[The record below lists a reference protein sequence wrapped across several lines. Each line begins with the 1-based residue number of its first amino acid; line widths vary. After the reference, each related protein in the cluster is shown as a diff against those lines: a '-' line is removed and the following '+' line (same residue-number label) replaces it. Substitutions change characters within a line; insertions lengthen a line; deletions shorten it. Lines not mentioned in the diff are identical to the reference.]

1 MTDRGMVYDG
11 GGMTLK
17 EGILSG
23 DIQLYSQVFSLLS
36 LCTDDY
42 LFIYDLLEDKY
53 VISDNVTNVF
63 ALEKSQFSNASA
75 VLEKVIF
82 PDDFPLLQEDLQALK
97 DGEREVHNL
106 EYRWLG
112 VDGRP
117 VWISCRGQIVK
128 NEQGQATL
136 LIGRISEIGR
146 KSKIDGVTG
155 LYRENSLKIAL
166 ANDALEGNDKRFLLQ
181 IGIDNFKD
189 INEKYGL
196 EFGDVILANT
206 AQCIL
211 KATGSSGKVYRM
223 NGDEMIA
230 FVTGYPEGEEDPA
243 KELYKK
249 IRRLADQSI
258 SEGGYHLFYTIS
270 GGSVYFDGDTVVTDK
285 LIEQASFALHQAKL
299 KGKNTCV
306 RYTQE
311 DYDAYVYTLDVQESL
326 RQDIEDNF
334 RGFELYYQ
342 PVVNISKKQILGA
355 EALIRWNST
364 KFGFMSPAEFVPLL
378 EESGLI
384 IPLGRWIAKTALQQ
398 CKIWKQK
405 IPDFRMNVNLSF
417 VQIKKSDALKDILE
431 LIEELEVDRENVMFE
446 VTESGELES
455 GNAIQVLRAFKNQS
469 IHLAIDDFGTG
480 YSNLRYVRNMTF
492 DLLKIDQS
500 FIRNIRENKYDY
512 MVVKQFTELAHA
524 LELQVC
530 YEGVET
536 KEDLECVLEL
546 NPDYIQGYYFSKP
559 VPASVFEENYLTGE
573 TVI

>member
-1 MTDRGMVYDG
+1 M
-11 GGMTLK
+11 K

-63 ALEKSQFSNASA
+63 ALEKSQFSNAS
-75 VLEKVIF
+75 VELEKVIY

-97 DGEREVHNL
+97 DGERTVHNL

-112 VDGRP
+112 IDGRP
-117 VWISCRGQIVK
+117 VWISCRGQIVN
-128 NEQGQATL
+128 NEQGQAAF

-166 ANDALEGNDKRFLLQ
+166 ANYVLEENVCGYLLQ

-211 KATGSSGKVYRM
+211 EAAGCSGKVYRM
-223 NGDEMIA
+223 NGDEMIVL
-230 FVTGYPEGEEDPA
+230 VTEYPKEKEDPA

-270 GGSVYFDGDTVVTDK
+270 GGSVYFDGDTIVTDK
-285 LIEQASFALHQAKL
+285 LIEQAGFALHQAKL

-311 DYDAYVYTLDVQESL
+311 DYDAYVHTLDVQESL
-326 RQDIEDNF
+326 RQDIEDDF

-342 PVVNISKKQILGA
+342 PVVDISKKQILGA

-431 LIEELEVDRENVMFE
+431 LIEELEVDRKNVMFE

-546 NPDYIQGYYFSKP
+546 NPDYVQGYYFSKP
-559 VPASVFEENYLTGE
+559 VPASVFEENYLAGG

>member
-1 MTDRGMVYDG
+1 M
-11 GGMTLK
+11 K

-63 ALEKSQFSNASA
+63 ALEKSQFSNAS
-75 VLEKVIF
+75 VELEKVIY

-97 DGEREVHNL
+97 DGERTVHNL

-112 VDGRP
+112 IDGRP
-117 VWISCRGQIVK
+117 VWISCRGQIVN
-128 NEQGQATL
+128 NEQGQAAF

-166 ANDALEGNDKRFLLQ
+166 ANYVLEENVCGYLLQ

-211 KATGSSGKVYRM
+211 EAAGCSGKVYRM
-223 NGDEMIA
+223 NGDEMIVL
-230 FVTGYPEGEEDPA
+230 VTEYPKEKEDPA

-270 GGSVYFDGDTVVTDK
+270 GGSVYFDGDTIVTDK
-285 LIEQASFALHQAKL
+285 LIEQAGFALHQAKL

-326 RQDIEDNF
+326 RQDIEDDF

-342 PVVNISKKQILGA
+342 PVVDISKKQILGA

-431 LIEELEVDRENVMFE
+431 LIEELEVDRKNVMFE

-546 NPDYIQGYYFSKP
+546 NPDYVQGYYFSKP
-559 VPASVFEENYLTGE
+559 VPASVFEENYLAGG

>member
-1 MTDRGMVYDG
+1 M
-11 GGMTLK
+11 K

-75 VLEKVIF
+75 VLEKVIY

-211 KATGSSGKVYRM
+211 EAAGCFGKVYRM

-326 RQDIEDNF
+326 RQDIEDDF

-546 NPDYIQGYYFSKP
+546 NPDYVQGYYFSKP
-559 VPASVFEENYLTGE
+559 VPASVFEENYLAGG

>member
-1 MTDRGMVYDG
+1 M
-11 GGMTLK
+11 K

-63 ALEKSQFSNASA
+63 ALEKSQFSNASE
-75 VLEKVIF
+75 VLEKVIY

-97 DGEREVHNL
+97 DGERTVHNL

-112 VDGRP
+112 MDGRP
-117 VWISCRGQIVK
+117 VWISCRGQIVN
-128 NEQGQATL
+128 NEQGQAAF

-166 ANDALEGNDKRFLLQ
+166 ANYVLEENVCGYLLQ

-211 KATGSSGKVYRM
+211 EAAGCSGKVYRM
-223 NGDEMIA
+223 NGDEMIVL
-230 FVTGYPEGEEDPA
+230 VTEYPEEEEDPA

-326 RQDIEDNF
+326 RQDIEDDF

-342 PVVNISKKQILGA
+342 PVVNISQKQILGA

-405 IPDFRMNVNLSF
+405 IPEFRMNVNLSF

-431 LIEELEVDRENVMFE
+431 LIEELEVDRKNVMFE

-559 VPASVFEENYLTGE
+559 VPASVFEENYLAGV